1 VLSVINGNLSSRL
14 LVIWWISPLKSA
26 DYALLFFN
34 FGILWLLPPPLERFV
49 FLFES
54 DPNSW
59 WLLPLSANLNY
70 LEKSLLFVGDSDD
83 LPGDKIDVDFSSEV
97 VLIVWLLLE
106 LPVLINPNSKG
117 LALNEEGSLSLWELW
132 FNEKFLVLFLFE
144 SLILLLI
151 LLTLP
156 YVSIL
161 GRLLSEGA

>member
-1 VLSVINGNLSSRL
+1 MINGNLSSRL

>member
-1 VLSVINGNLSSRL
+1 VINGNLSSRL